1 VSKPWVKDDG
11 DMRSQLE
18 RDEVTVTIA
27 TSLALLLAVFVVGAA
42 VVGLIAWAAEPP
54 GVAIGTM
61 LLCVAAG
68 AIWISGSYLWRH
80 RRP

>member
-1 VSKPWVKDDG
+1 
-11 DMRSQLE
+11 MRSQLE

-27 TSLALLLAVFVVGAA
+27 TSLALLMVVLVLGAA
-42 VVGLIAWAAEPP
+42 SVGLLAWAAGLP
-54 GVAIGTM
+54 GLAAGAM